1 MGPEPGAAPNENSSA
16 AGTGATEPN
25 ENAGAAGVADGA
37 PAAVSGADAGAAPN
51 AGAAVVEAGLPP
63 KLKPPAASTGAGAAE
78 PNANAGAAGVADDG
92 ATAIVGVVD
101 AGAAPNDTGATA
113 IEAGLLTK
121 LPKMEEDAPKEKP
134 SSPILSPFGIL
145 VEETEETA
153 ATVASSLVPTFVV
166 VVVAAAVVVVGIEKG
181 VSHAIQIVQEF
192 SFGTKHILH
201 FQCVES
207 SRVGTA

>member
-1 MGPEPGAAPNENSSA
+1 MGPESGAAPNENSSA

-51 AGAAVVEAGLPP
+51 AGAPVVEADLPP
-63 KLKPPAASTGAGAAE
+63 KTKPPAASTGA
-78 PNANAGAAGVADDG
+78 
-92 ATAIVGVVD
+92 TIVGVVD

-113 IEAGLLTK
+113 IEAGLLAK
-121 LPKMEEDAPKEKP
+121 LPKMEEDAPNEKP

-145 VEETEETA
+145 VEETGKTA
-153 ATVASSLVPTFVV
+153 ATVASSLVPTFVL

-201 FQCVES
+201 FQCAES